1 MTILLDDHTYTK
13 VVQTPKVLKVLSLLD
28 KKTYKLFLKF
38 LDSPYLNTNKK
49 LFEFASYLFKYYP
62 SFDNGNLSK
71 QNLDSFLFPGTVYNR
86 KRITDYLSDLNK
98 KLEMFMKIETLRNNE
113 SIQKNVLID
122 AFDSPGLYDLF
133 YKEIKRN
140 SEQLKDEKVKGPNRY
155 RLIAELGER
164 LLFHPEFVGKKNDEE
179 HEMLMD
185 VMENLDMDFAYSKLR
200 LITFFYSKKE
210 FMTAEYSP
218 NFLSLVLELS
228 NSEFSRKHIG
238 FKIYLDLLSL
248 QKTSGDCMLFNRVSN
263 LFFENSAML
272 SVGDRKNI
280 FICLANYCVKSINLE
295 LEGFVHDD
303 LLNLYDQALDR
314 KILIYNG
321 QLSDSTF
328 NNIVIAAIRAGK
340 FDYANS
346 FIENYEQFLG
356 EKIRTTAVR
365 YCKAIICYELKNFD
379 EAIDWLNGATKH
391 SEIRYKIQW
400 RYLSVKI
407 NFEKNKESSWS
418 DYEVLES
425 FLDSFSIFL
434 RRNEELSSSKKSI
447 YMDFVK
453 FTKQLMKMHPYNRY
467 DQADIEKLRGTIKN
481 SRTIGK
487 QWLLEQLKKV
497 G

>member
-1 MTILLDDHTYTK
+1 
-13 VVQTPKVLKVLSLLD
+13 
-28 KKTYKLFLKF
+28 
-38 LDSPYLNTNKK
+38 
-49 LFEFASYLFKYYP
+49 
-62 SFDNGNLSK
+62 
-71 QNLDSFLFPGTVYNR
+71 
-86 KRITDYLSDLNK
+86 
-98 KLEMFMKIETLRNNE
+98 
-113 SIQKNVLID
+113 
-122 AFDSPGLYDLF
+122 
-133 YKEIKRN
+133 
-140 SEQLKDEKVKGPNRY
+140 
-155 RLIAELGER
+155 
-164 LLFHPEFVGKKNDEE
+164 
-179 HEMLMD
+179 
-185 VMENLDMDFAYSKLR
+185 
-200 LITFFYSKKE
+200 
-210 FMTAEYSP
+210 
-218 NFLSLVLELS
+218 
-228 NSEFSRKHIG
+228 
-238 FKIYLDLLSL
+238 
-248 QKTSGDCMLFNRVSN
+248 
-263 LFFENSAML
+263 ML

-303 LLNLYDQALDR
+303 LLNLYDQALER

-340 FDYANS
+340 FDYGNS

-365 YCKAIICYELKNFD
+365 YCKAIICYELKKFD